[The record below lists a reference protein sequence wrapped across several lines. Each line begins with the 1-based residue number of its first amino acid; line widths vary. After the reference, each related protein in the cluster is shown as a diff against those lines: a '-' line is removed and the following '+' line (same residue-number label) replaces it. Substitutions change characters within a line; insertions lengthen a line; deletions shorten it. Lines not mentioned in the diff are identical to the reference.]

1 MLELVRA
8 VKALVLDAEM
18 RCALDERELEFM
30 WAAPSKIYGAH
41 GWRDNNGSVSE
52 RTPYPSGN
60 FKVAVRH
67 GAEGNAREL
76 LARRRRLIG
85 AISLGQRQLDAV
97 DADAMGA
104 GSGGGGVPIR
114 LPSVD
119 EFKRRALTNSSG
131 STVLEPARA
140 ILDATGTGELREFA
154 PMPPPGRPS
163 PPGRPRSRE
172 QSFAD

>member
-1 MLELVRA
+1 
-8 VKALVLDAEM
+8 
-18 RCALDERELEFM
+18 M

-41 GWRDNNGSVSE
+41 GWRDNNGSVS
-52 RTPYPSGN
+52 RTPYPN

-76 LARRRRLIG
+76 G
-85 AISLGQRQLDAV
+85 AISLGQRQLDAA

-172 QSFAD
+172 HSFAD

>member
-1 MLELVRA
+1 MSDDDSLGSAGDDDVQVAAQISSMLKPLT
-8 VKALVLDAEM
+8 KKQ
-18 RCALDERELEFM
+18 
-30 WAAPSKIYGAH
+30 SKMA
-41 GWRDNNGSVSE
+41 
-52 RTPYPSGN
+52 
-60 FKVAVRH
+60 
-67 GAEGNAREL
+67 
-76 LARRRRLIG
+76 
-85 AISLGQRQLDAV
+85 LGQRQLDAV

-172 QSFAD
+172 HSFAD

>member
-1 MLELVRA
+1 MS
-8 VKALVLDAEM
+8 D
-18 RCALDERELEFM
+18 D
-30 WAAPSKIYGAH
+30 
-41 GWRDNNGSVSE
+41 D
-52 RTPYPSGN
+52 
-60 FKVAVRH
+60 
-67 GAEGNAREL
+67 
-76 LARRRRLIG
+76 
-85 AISLGQRQLDAV
+85 SLGSAGDDDVQVAAQISSMLQRQLDAA

-172 QSFAD
+172 HSFAD

>member
-1 MLELVRA
+1 MSDDDSL
-8 VKALVLDAEM
+8 
-18 RCALDERELEFM
+18 
-30 WAAPSKIYGAH
+30 
-41 GWRDNNGSVSE
+41 GSAGDDDVQ
-52 RTPYPSGN
+52 
-60 FKVAVRH
+60 V
-67 GAEGNAREL
+67 
-76 LARRRRLIG
+76 
-85 AISLGQRQLDAV
+85 SLGQRQLDAV

-172 QSFAD
+172 HSFAD

>member
-1 MLELVRA
+1 MS
-8 VKALVLDAEM
+8 D
-18 RCALDERELEFM
+18 D
-30 WAAPSKIYGAH
+30 
-41 GWRDNNGSVSE
+41 D
-52 RTPYPSGN
+52 
-60 FKVAVRH
+60 
-67 GAEGNAREL
+67 
-76 LARRRRLIG
+76 
-85 AISLGQRQLDAV
+85 SLGSAGDDDVQVAAQISSMLKPLTKKQSK
-97 DADAMGA
+97 MGKRL
-104 GSGGGGVPIR
+104 GGGVPIR

-172 QSFAD
+172 HSFAD